1 MIRVKAKVNSYS
13 FMSFGNIISLLEEEK
28 KLNKRVVLEFLV
40 KLEIKDVVRS

>member
-1 MIRVKAKVNSYS
+1 
-13 FMSFGNIISLLEEEK
+13 MSFGNIISLLEEEK